1 MLKIHQVSKI
11 YQRKYL
17 LEDLNL
23 EVANGEIFGVIGA
36 HGAGKTT
43 LCRMVPI
50 YSFFSSWL
58 RVDFSERSFSII
70 TISTM
75 EADRKSVV

>member
-36 HGAGKTT
+36 HGAGNTT
-43 LCRMVPI
+43 LCRMVAGLIP
-50 YSFFSSWL
+50 F
-58 RVDFSERSFSII
+58 
-70 TISTM
+70 
-75 EADRKSVV
+75 